1 MTTADLLQAEILIL
15 LKRVARQRTQ
25 FSNLL
30 HTIFFLDYTI
40 QITSKTNFVTIENR
54 SSWVEWNLFEEEAL
68 FVGHAFEF
76 LGVIVDLL
84 LVVTLL
90 SLPVLYV
97 FRQFSQLP
105 VVAFDLLVQI

>member
-1 MTTADLLQAEILIL
+1 M
-15 LKRVARQRTQ
+15 
-25 FSNLL
+25 
-30 HTIFFLDYTI
+30 
-40 QITSKTNFVTIENR
+40 
-54 SSWVEWNLFEEEAL
+54 EWNLFEEEAL

-105 VVAFDLLVQI
+105 VVSLDLLVQI